1 MYTKRLQCIARIL
14 MNIRKPIAFSHP
26 IGMKVQ
32 ISQVSLHFLL
42 SKELQKKK
50 KKKNMQNHLQPFK
63 YFLQRRT
70 PTGYVSGLD
79 KGSIHH
85 SLKMWCL
92 KSFNKHVYL
101 CSK

>member
-50 KKKNMQNHLQPFK
+50 KKKEHAESSA
-63 YFLQRRT
+63 T
-70 PTGYVSGLD
+70 
-79 KGSIHH
+79 I
-85 SLKMWCL
+85 
-92 KSFNKHVYL
+92 
-101 CSK
+101 